1 MNTVIVLFN
10 LKSDASQEDYER
22 WAREQDLPVVNAL
35 ASVDHFEVLRSAGL
49 LIGEGKPPY
58 QYVEIIRVP
67 DMAAFAADLAS
78 PEAQSGA
85 ARFQQFAD
93 NPLFILAESL

>member
-10 LKSDASQEDYER
+10 LKPEASQADYER
-22 WAREQDLPVVNAL
+22 WAREQDLPVVNGL
-35 ASVDHFEVLRSAGL
+35 ASVDRFEVLRSAGL
-49 LIGEGKPPY
+49 LIGVGKPPY

-67 DMAAFAADLAS
+67 DMAAFAADLAG

-85 ARFQQFAD
+85 AQFQQFAD
-93 NPLFILAESL
+93 NPLFILAESI